1 MPQLCQNPCQAQGC
15 RGRPL
20 LSSRAQWRQANNQT
34 VSSSST
40 GPQEVRARL
49 LERKTL
55 RTEGCGQGQ
64 RGLGQGE
71 LSGLGGARRRF
82 AGGGEVRTGRGQRGL
97 WGGAGVGGAVRTGR
111 GQRELG
117 WGGDA
122 RAGQGQSGRSCQ
134 GRVGPESEG
143 LSGLAGARESWG
155 GKVMSGLGGGQ
166 RELPC
171 GGDVRAGP

>member
-1 MPQLCQNPCQAQGC
+1 M
-15 RGRPL
+15 
-20 LSSRAQWRQANNQT
+20 
-34 VSSSST
+34 
-40 GPQEVRARL
+40 GPEGDLREE
-49 LERKTL
+49 ER
-55 RTEGCGQGQ
+55 
-64 RGLGQGE
+64 
-71 LSGLGGARRRF
+71 SGLGGARGDCGEELGRQ
-82 AGGGEVRTGRGQRGL
+82 GGTRVS
-97 WGGAGVGGAVRTGR
+97 GAVRTRR